1 MTRIKIG
8 FHLAFKSSVIARS
21 LSVLNKSD
29 QKKIVAVVFIQVAMA
44 LLDLLG
50 VAVIGVLGALAVN
63 GVQSRQPGNR
73 VNQVLEILGIENL
86 TFQSQAAILGIA
98 ATLILVSRTLFS
110 IFFTRKTLF
119 FLSRRGAV
127 ISSTLISRLLS
138 QSLLYV
144 QSRTV
149 QQTLFAISD
158 GVRVITLGVLAA
170 SVSLIADIAI
180 LTVMAVGLFIVDPT
194 IALGTF
200 LVFAMIGLALYK
212 LMHNK
217 ARNLGISESALTIKS
232 AENIVEVL
240 GSYREAIVRNRR
252 DYYAREIGLIR
263 LELADTLAELSF
275 LPNVSKYIIE
285 TTVVL
290 GALLISGLQFFL
302 QDASHAVATLAVF
315 LAAGTRVAPA
325 IMRVQQSALT
335 IRSSLGTASPT
346 LDLIDELGGESR
358 NFEVED
364 NVQTIH
370 SDFQPTLSFENVS
383 FSYPSATEPAVSN
396 VSLEIPSGKS
406 IAFVGGSGAGK
417 TTIVDLLLG
426 ILSPNSGSIQ
436 ISGKSPLLAVARWPG
451 AVSYVP
457 QDVMISNGSVLQ
469 NVAMGF
475 SLDFVDE
482 DLVWEALEI
491 AQLKDFVLGL
501 PNGLNTQV
509 GERGA
514 KLSGGQRQRLGIARA
529 MFTNPKLLVL
539 DEATSALDGQTE
551 FDISSA
557 INRLKGR
564 VTVVMIAHRLS
575 TVRHADII
583 FYLEKGRIISTGSF
597 EEVRNA
603 VPDFD
608 RQAGLMGL

>member
-1 MTRIKIG
+1 MTQINRG
-8 FHLAFKSSVIARS
+8 FPWAIKSSVIARS
-21 LSVLNKSD
+21 LSVLSKSD
-29 QKKIVAVVFIQVAMA
+29 QRKIAAVVVIQVAMA

-63 GVQSRQPGNR
+63 GVQSKQPGNR
-73 VNQVLEILGIENL
+73 VNQALEIFGIENL
-86 TFQSQAAILGIA
+86 DFQSQAAILGIS
-98 ATLILVSRTLFS
+98 ATLILVGRTIFS
-110 IFFTRKTLF
+110 IIFTRRTLF

-180 LTVMAVGLFIVDPT
+180 LTVMAVGLFVVDPT

-200 LVFAMIGLALYK
+200 LVFAIIGFALYK

-217 ARNLGISESALTIKS
+217 ARNLGISESTLTIKS

-252 DYYAREIGLIR
+252 DYYAREIGKIR

-315 LAAGTRVAPA
+315 LAAGTRIAPA

-335 IRSSLGTASPT
+335 IRGSLGTASPT
-346 LDLIDELGGESR
+346 LDLIDELGRESS

-364 NVQTIH
+364 DVQTVH
-370 SDFQPTLSFENVS
+370 TDFQPKVYFEKVSFTYPRTAKPAVIDASFEIR
-383 FSYPSATEPAVSN
+383 PGE
-396 VSLEIPSGKS
+396 S

-426 ILSPNSGSIQ
+426 ILTPDSGAIQ
-436 ISGKSPLLAVARWPG
+436 ISGKPPLSAVAKWPG

-475 SLDFVDE
+475 SLDFVNE

-491 AQLKDFVLGL
+491 AQLKEFVYGL
-501 PNGLNTQV
+501 PEGLNTNV

-575 TVRHADII
+575 TVRHADTII
-583 FYLEKGRIISTGSF
+583 YLEKGRIVSTGSF
-597 EEVRNA
+597 EEVRNQVA
-603 VPDFD
+603 DFD